1 VISATDAA
9 LEGGARHFKSA
20 LRHRLGV
27 GDIRLLPLRE
37 HPEDIGELLL
47 YFLIAAANEARRPEL
62 LLDGH
67 STAQQV
73 AAWAD
78 LFYRFVCYRWPGNVR
93 QMLNFSRQ
101 VIMASSQFLTL
112 TDNINSA
119 LTDDVDHVPAAPA
132 VPDKAVRRR
141 MRDVDE
147 QEFDRA
153 LEENY
158 FVAAAAAQQLGVS
171 RTALNR
177 RITKSARHRR
187 AGEVPLEELQQALAH
202 HHGDSAATALQLR
215 VSQVSLRT
223 RLRGL
228 KLDWH

>member
-1 VISATDAA
+1 VRVISATDAA
-9 LEGGARHFKSA
+9 LEGDACHFKSA

-27 GDIRLLPLRE
+27 CDIRLLPLRG

-47 YFLIAAANEARRPEL
+47 HFLVVAANEAHRPEL
-62 LLDGH
+62 LLDEH
-67 STAQQV
+67 STAQQI

-78 LFYRFVCYRWPGNVR
+78 LFYRFVCYHWPGNVR
-93 QMLNFSRQ
+93 QLHNFSRQ

-119 LTDDVDHVPAAPA
+119 LADDVGPVQTM
-132 VPDKAVRRR
+132 PDKQMPRR

-158 FVAAAAAQQLGVS
+158 FEAAAAAQQLGVS
-171 RTALNR
+171 RSAVNR
-177 RITKSARHRR
+177 RIAESPRHRR
-187 AGEVPLEELQQALAH
+187 ASEVPLEELQRTLGH

-215 VSQVSLRT
+215 VSRASLRT

-228 KLDWH
+228 KLDGH